1 MADSSAMRRLR
12 SSLTTGNMWLHILS
26 LLKRKKLYAYALRK
40 DMKQHAGFSH
50 GLIMNYLVL
59 YKLEASGL
67 IKSVFEGRRKYYSIT
82 PKGRQELSKAKKYLK
97 KLASI
102 L

>member
-1 MADSSAMRRLR
+1 MRRLR

-26 LLKRKKLYAYALRK
+26 LLKRKRLYAYTLRK
-40 DMKQHAGFSH
+40 EMEQYAGFSH

-67 IKSVFEGRRKYYSIT
+67 IKSKFAGRRKYYSIT
-82 PKGRQELSKAKKYLK
+82 TKGRRELEKAKKYLRQIAAR
-97 KLASI
+97 L
-102 L
+102 